1 MATTIGKRGAN
12 SLCFQQT
19 GGSETIS
26 NSDLRTKTTNQ
37 PAGQL
42 LTFLSATYADAAA
55 VESAFRSTYGG
66 YIVVRPTAGTDP
78 VAATF
83 KFGVDANLLPTLVI
97 ALAAADNEFEVKMV
111 ADHSVTV

>member
-1 MATTIGKRGAN
+1 MAITVGKRGAN
-12 SLCFQQT
+12 SLCFKQT
-19 GGSETIS
+19 GGNETIS
-26 NSDLRTKTTNQ
+26 NADLRTLTTAQ

-42 LTFLSATYADAAA
+42 LTFLSATYANADTA
-55 VESAFRSTYGG
+55 ETAFRALGG
-66 YIVVRPTAGTDP
+66 YIVVRATAGTDP

-83 KFGVDANLLPTLVI
+83 KFGVDGGLLPTLVI